1 MKIWIV
7 PVSLALLGGTARAD
21 QCEWVAPAVAQKAR
35 ALLEK
40 HPKTIAFCEPCGDKA
55 PGEPAVAQAVDV
67 RVPEQGLEEVYINGS
82 GVDLAYTYVKADD
95 GHYRNLA
102 LLAGCPAS
110 DVSPTLAIDA
120 ETPNGVLITAD
131 DHALPPP
138 PPVTPVMPAVEIAP
152 VPPPPPPPPPASQ
165 VFVYTTTHEVPWLAL
180 AVAAGAGALGG
191 SLMTL
196 LVLGVRRRRDMR
208 PRAADLR

>member
-7 PVSLALLGGTARAD
+7 PISLALLGGTARAD
-21 QCEWVAPAVAQKAR
+21 QCEWVEPAIAQKAR

-40 HPKTIAFCEPCGDKA
+40 QPKVISFCEPCGDKA
-55 PGEPAVAQAVDV
+55 PGEPAVAHAIDI
-67 RVPEQGLEEVYINGS
+67 RVPERGLEEVYINGT
-82 GVDLAYTYVKADD
+82 GVDLAYTYVKTDD

-102 LLAGCPAS
+102 LLAGCPAT
-110 DVSPTLAIDA
+110 DVSPSLAVDA

-131 DHALPPP
+131 DQALPPP
-138 PPVTPVMPAVEIAP
+138 PPVAPVIPTVAIAP
-152 VPPPPPPPPPASQ
+152 VPPPPPAPPA
-165 VFVYTTTHEVPWLAL
+165 VYVYSTTTHDVPWLAL

-196 LVLGVRRRRDMR
+196 LVLGIRRRRDMR